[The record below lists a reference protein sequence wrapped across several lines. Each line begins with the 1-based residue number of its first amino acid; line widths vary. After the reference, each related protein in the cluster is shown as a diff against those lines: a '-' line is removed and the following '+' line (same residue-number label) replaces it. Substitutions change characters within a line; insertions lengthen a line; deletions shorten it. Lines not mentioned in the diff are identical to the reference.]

1 MARRF
6 NTTCQLTAYDDSDNS
21 MTVGSGAVQDP
32 DRTGDLFNLIRTTSN
47 VTIDTD
53 DAVDLGAVPDGAMEF
68 GISNLS
74 ATPGEDIKV
83 SLNYSG
89 THRIIGMVYAGQTR
103 VFSLLSRPYV
113 QCHVASV
120 PYLAGVAVL

>member
-6 NTTCQLTAYDDSDNS
+6 NTICQLIAYDDTENP
-21 MTVGSGAVQDP
+21 MTVGDGAVQDP
-32 DRTGDLFNLIRTTSN
+32 DRVADAFNLIRTATN
-47 VTIDTD
+47 AVIDTD
-53 DAVDLGAVPDGAMEF
+53 DAVDLGAVPDEVMEF
-68 GISNLS
+68 ALRNLS

-83 SLNYSG
+83 SLNFAG